1 MSVQR
6 FCEQQGLTEQSFY
19 VWRKRLRKQ
28 SAMRFTLVETG
39 AGRQPAANGPVLE
52 LVRTTGERLRI
63 GGGVDA
69 AVFRAVLETLRGDA
83 LAGKCAGVSMPDTLR
98 HAQEL

>member
-1 MSVQR
+1 VAEAASQTVGDAIHSGGNR
-6 FCEQQGLTEQSFY
+6 S
-19 VWRKRLRKQ
+19 R
-28 SAMRFTLVETG
+28 AA
-39 AGRQPAANGPVLE
+39 AGRQPGANGPVLE
-52 LVRTTGERLRI
+52 LVLTTGERLRI